1 METESAL
8 HCRRENRRHE
18 INFSRDGNTKESG
31 EASGGEDAAAG
42 GRAVVR
48 LMSGGGIKTPVSEY
62 SRREAGSPCSDGER
76 DGTKNRKRGGETG
89 KGTGTTDGTDS
100 ESLSLLVPPRRSR
113 LAVSLCCSPVFGDD
127 VINLIY
133 IRACFRRTAV
143 PLFGAHLVSVC
154 ARMRAE
160 IRGYTR
166 VHVRACG

>member
-31 EASGGEDAAAG
+31 EERGRAVAG

-100 ESLSLLVPPRRSR
+100 ESLSLSPRPSPPPPPLPTAS
-113 LAVSLCCSPVFGDD
+113 VSLLLSGV
-127 VINLIY
+127 
-133 IRACFRRTAV
+133 RR
-143 PLFGAHLVSVC
+143 
-154 ARMRAE
+154 
-160 IRGYTR
+160 
-166 VHVRACG
+166 